1 MVLRAGV
8 PPLLVFFILATRNGK
23 LVLES
28 TVQELIQLCDSEV
41 LRYFMY
47 LVTVMLYIYIYIFF
61 FFFFPVRSLYS
72 VHFHFFLFN
81 LGPIPR
87 TDQ

>member
-47 LVTVMLYIYIYIFF
+47 LVTVML
-61 FFFFPVRSLYS
+61 S
-72 VHFHFFLFN
+72 FLF
-81 LGPIPR
+81 LSCEILVFCTLSLLPF
-87 TDQ
+87 

>member
-1 MVLRAGV
+1 MVLRAGA

-23 LVLES
+23 LVLVS

-47 LVTVMLYIYIYIFF
+47 LVTIMLSFF
-61 FFFFPVRSLYS
+61 FS
-72 VHFHFFLFN
+72 FL
-81 LGPIPR
+81 
-87 TDQ
+87 

>member
-23 LVLES
+23 LVLVS

-47 LVTVMLYIYIYIFF
+47 LVTVMLSFF
-61 FFFFPVRSLYS
+61 FLSCEILVFCTLSLLP
-72 VHFHFFLFN
+72 F
-81 LGPIPR
+81 
-87 TDQ
+87 

>member
-61 FFFFPVRSLYS
+61 PVRSLYS

-87 TDQ
+87 TDE

>member
-1 MVLRAGV
+1 MVLRAGA

-47 LVTVMLYIYIYIFF
+47 LVTIMLSFF
-61 FFFFPVRSLYS
+61 FS
-72 VHFHFFLFN
+72 FL
-81 LGPIPR
+81 
-87 TDQ
+87 

>member
-1 MVLRAGV
+1 MVLRAGA

-47 LVTVMLYIYIYIFF
+47 LVTVMLYIYIYILSCEILVFCTL
-61 FFFFPVRSLYS
+61 SLLP
-72 VHFHFFLFN
+72 F
-81 LGPIPR
+81 
-87 TDQ
+87 